1 MDVFKKL
8 VVVRRRNHPSGS
20 VVSDDGVDDG
30 DDNFCYHRQDDD
42 SDAEMVGEDK
52 GGIDGTSNGIS
63 GNGGSSSSLYGR
75 RRHSGSPTNT
85 RPPMMAVVTSN
96 KFDSEETFSMVA
108 RTMICRYK
116 HQNISEREAILGNLG
131 NDDDLRAFIEALDQ
145 KCIVLSAQ
153 NTDGMNNCV
162 DGVEDDNTTSE
173 IVFETRSIFDATLK
187 AMWREK
193 ELSSSSTIRQDRNET
208 VAGHDEYRKR
218 HPKTPKNLRMS
229 PMRTSSYNYKN
240 HGIISQSES
249 LDSACSEGSN
259 NCTFRPLKRPRRWFF
274 PQNKS
279 ERLVTTLSSSS
290 AIRINP
296 FENKKPFPIK
306 AALLKF
312 HFDFGSSS
320 SNSKKKNN
328 SLIFGDL
335 ERGGPKPVQSLQLDG
350 TSSPYA
356 SMWGGNG
363 SVSTSYIPPT
373 SPIRK
378 VSIEMKPN
386 GDSVERNQLTT
397 NMGESDRQSVRH

>member
-30 DDNFCYHRQDDD
+30 NFCYHRQDDD
-42 SDAEMVGEDK
+42 IDAEMVGEDRV
-52 GGIDGTSNGIS
+52 GIDGTSNGIS

-75 RRHSGSPTNT
+75 RRHSGSPDDT
-85 RPPMMAVVTSN
+85 RPPITAVVTSN
-96 KFDSEETFSMVA
+96 KFDSEETFSVVA
-108 RTMICRYK
+108 RAMIRRYQ
-116 HQNISEREAILGNLG
+116 HQDMSERETILGTIE

-145 KCIVLSAQ
+145 KFIVLTTQ
-153 NTDGMNNCV
+153 NTDGM
-162 DGVEDDNTTSE
+162 DDVGDDVGDDTFSE
-173 IVFETRSIFDATLK
+173 IVFKTRSIFDATLK

-193 ELSSSSTIRQDRNET
+193 ELSSSSTLGMIRQHRDEM
-208 VAGHDEYRKR
+208 VADHDEYRKR

-259 NCTFRPLKRPRRWFF
+259 NSTFRPFKRPRRWFF

-279 ERLVTTLSSSS
+279 ERLVTPLYSCS
-290 AIRINP
+290 ATKTNP
-296 FENKKPFPIK
+296 AANNKPFPIK

-312 HFDFGSSS
+312 HFDFGVSSS
-320 SNSKKKNN
+320 INSKKN

-335 ERGGPKPVQSLQLDG
+335 GRGPKTVQSLQLDG
-350 TSSPYA
+350 ISSSYA
-356 SMWGGNG
+356 SMGDGNG
-363 SVSTSYIPPT
+363 SASTSYIPPT

-378 VSIEMKPN
+378 VSIEMKAN
-386 GDSVERNQLTT
+386 GDSVEMN
-397 NMGESDRQSVRH
+397 

>member
-30 DDNFCYHRQDDD
+30 DANFCYHRQDDD
-42 SDAEMVGEDK
+42 SDAEMVEEHR

-75 RRHSGSPTNT
+75 RRHSGSPANT

-96 KFDSEETFSMVA
+96 KFDSEDTFSVVA
-108 RTMICRYK
+108 RAMIRRYK
-116 HQNISEREAILGNLG
+116 HQNMSEREATLGILG

-145 KCIVLSAQ
+145 KFIVLTTQ
-153 NTDGMNNCV
+153 NTDGMD
-162 DGVEDDNTTSE
+162 DGVDDVGDDNTPSE
-173 IVFETRSIFDATLK
+173 IIFETRSIFDATLK

-193 ELSSSSTIRQDRNET
+193 ELSSSSTIRQHRNET
-208 VAGHDEYRKR
+208 VADHDEYRKR

-259 NCTFRPLKRPRRWFF
+259 NSTFRPLKRPRRWFF
-274 PQNKS
+274 PQNKN
-279 ERLVTTLSSSS
+279 ERLVTPLSSSS
-290 AIRINP
+290 AIKTNP

-320 SNSKKKNN
+320 NSKKKKN
-328 SLIFGDL
+328 SLVFGDL
-335 ERGGPKPVQSLQLDG
+335 GRGGPKPVQSLQLDG
-350 TSSPYA
+350 TSSSYA
-356 SMWGGNG
+356 SMGDGNG
-363 SVSTSYIPPT
+363 SVFTSYIPPT

-386 GDSVERNQLTT
+386 GDSVERT
-397 NMGESDRQSVRH
+397 